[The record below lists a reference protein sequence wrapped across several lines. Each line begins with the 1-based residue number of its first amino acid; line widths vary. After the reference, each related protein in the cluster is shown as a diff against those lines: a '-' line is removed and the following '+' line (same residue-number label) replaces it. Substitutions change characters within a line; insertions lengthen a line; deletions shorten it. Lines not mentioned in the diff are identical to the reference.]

1 MRIKKQWTLMAL
13 AVVGV
18 AVAIAASVPGLRLK
32 AAAADK
38 KGKPVPLEFMA
49 RDVVRLMP
57 HTLVT
62 DLNAPGSIQAVS
74 QATVRAKLSAEVR
87 RVLVREGERVAAGQV
102 VAEFDTATLRAQA
115 AERAAT
121 LESARAQLAQS
132 ERTRE
137 SNAQLVKQNFVSQNA
152 FDSADAGYR
161 AQRATA
167 DAAAAQLAQTQVL
180 LSDAVVRAPI
190 AGFVARRHVQPGEK
204 VAFDAPLFAIV
215 DLARLEV
222 QTQVPVSDVAQ
233 VTPGAHAEVDV
244 EGMPGRVFVGRVERI
259 NPSTEPGTRSIHVF
273 VALDNAEAVL
283 KSGMF
288 ARVRM
293 RVGTADAVPALPL
306 AAVQVDAGQAFVW
319 AIADGKLARRPIEVG
334 RRDERAQLVEVKS
347 GIGPGVAVLASKF
360 DNLRD
365 GREAVVLGGDTAG
378 ERIAD
383 REDRVPVTA
392 TSTN

>member
-1 MRIKKQWTLMAL
+1 MRVKKQWTLAAL

-18 AVAIAASVPGLRLK
+18 AVAIAASVPGLRLM
-32 AAAADK
+32 AAAPDK
-38 KGKPVPLEFMA
+38 KGKPVPLEFIA

-62 DLNAPGSIQAVS
+62 DLSAPGSIQAIS

-102 VAEFDTATLRAQA
+102 VAEFDTASLRAQA

-233 VTPGAHAEVDV
+233 VTPGARAEVDV
-244 EGMPGRVFVGRVERI
+244 EGLPGRVFVGRVDRI

>member
-244 EGMPGRVFVGRVERI
+244 EGMPGRVFVGRVDRI

-365 GREAVVLGGDTAG
+365 GREAVVLGGDAAG

>member
-1 MRIKKQWTLMAL
+1 MRSKKHWTLAAL
-13 AVVGV
+13 AAVGLAA
-18 AVAIAASVPGLRLK
+18 AVAIAVPRLK
-32 AAAADK
+32 AAAPE
-38 KGKPVPLEFMA
+38 KGKDPIALEFTA
-49 RDVVRLMP
+49 RDVVRLAP
-57 HTLVT
+57 HTLIT

-87 RVLVREGERVAAGQV
+87 RVLVREGERVTAGQV

-115 AERAAT
+115 AERTAT

-132 ERTRE
+132 ERTRA
-137 SNAQLVKQNFVSQNA
+137 SSAQLVKQNFVSQNA
-152 FDSADAGYR
+152 FDTADAGYR
-161 AQRATA
+161 AQRAAA
-167 DAAAAQLAQTQVL
+167 DAAAAQLAQTQL
-180 LSDAVVRAPI
+180 LLNDAVVRAPI

-215 DLARLEV
+215 DLAQLEV

-233 VTPGAHAEVDV
+233 VTAGARAEVDV
-244 EGMPGRVFVGRVERI
+244 EGLPGRVFVGRVDRI

-273 VALDNAEAVL
+273 VALDNADAVL

-288 ARVRM
+288 ARVRL

-306 AAVQVDAGQAFVW
+306 AAVQVDAGQSFVW

-334 RRDERAQLVEVKS
+334 RRDERAQLVEVRA
-347 GIGPGVAVLASKF
+347 GIDRGVAVLGTKF

-365 GREAVVLGGDTAG
+365 GRAALVLDGDAAG
-378 ERIAD
+378 ARIAD
-383 REDRVPVTA
+383 REEKLPVTA